1 MSVEQA
7 PMEAVKTQVEN
18 VTNTVRDTF
27 ANLSSKASSTF
38 GGFKLMTFF
47 KVLLIIVAVVG
58 IYYGYRDWQRS
69 KRVEPVF
76 FNEMDGKTG
85 VFRDTK
91 RASSIPNSS
100 LPASDRGVE
109 YSYSFWVRMD
119 DSSYLNGKYKH
130 IFHKGPSDISVCN
143 PGVFIAP
150 NGNQLMVRVDTM
162 GLNTVYDQKKGKIFN
177 STSTDVFQNVSM
189 KECKLK
195 CNNTPDCKSFS
206 YDKQLSG
213 CSMNKLPIATSANQ
227 TSGFARLADDANF
240 DSYVKIS
247 SMNPTYYDNYELD
260 PALPCDLI
268 DFPLQRWNHVVIV
281 LWNRS
286 LDVYLNGKLARSC
299 TLQHIPRLNNSPVYL
314 TQDGGFHGDMAS
326 FKYINR
332 AINADEV
339 YALYS
344 NGYDAKNIV
353 NNILPD
359 ININLAG
366 VDIIGN
372 TNVPSTVIP

>member
-7 PMEAVKTQVEN
+7 PMDAVKTQVEN
-18 VTNTVRDTF
+18 VSNTVRDTF

-38 GGFKLMTFF
+38 GGFQLMTFF
-47 KVLLIIVAVVG
+47 KVLLIILAVVG
-58 IYYGYRDWQRS
+58 VYYAYRDWQRS
-69 KRVEPVF
+69 KRVEPIF
-76 FNEMDGKTG
+76 FDKMDKKTG

-162 GLNTVYDQKKGKIFN
+162 GLNTVYDKKSGKYVN
-177 STSTDVFQNVSM
+177 STDTNVFRNVSL
-189 KECKLK
+189 KECKSK
-195 CNNTPDCKSFS
+195 CNNTADCKSFS
-206 YDKQLSG
+206 YDTKLNG
-213 CSMNKLPIATSANQ
+213 CTMNKTETTVASLK
-227 TSGFARLADDANF
+227 DDAYF
-240 DSYVKIS
+240 DSYVKVS
-247 SMNPTYYDNYELD
+247 SMNPTYYDDYELD
-260 PALPCDLI
+260 PAMPCDLI

-286 LDVYLNGKLARSC
+286 LDVYMNGKLARSC
-299 TLQHIPRLNNSPVYL
+299 TLPHIPRLNNSPIYL
-314 TQDGGFHGDMAS
+314 TQDGGFHGDLAS

-344 NGYDAKNIV
+344 KGYDPINIA
-353 NNILPD
+353 NNILPS

-366 VDIIGN
+366 MDIIGN
-372 TNVPSTVIP
+372 TGIPSTVIP